1 MSEQQ
6 REEKTWVEGLFIY
19 EHTFTGGGSVLNCS
33 VDVPRLIAWLNEH
46 KDEAGRVKFKISK
59 KREANKA
66 GTHSAYLDTWK
77 PAASG
82 DGVPSR
88 REERAGVSPSPASGK
103 PDDLPF

>member
-19 EHTFTGGGSVLNCS
+19 EHNFSKGGSVLNCS
-33 VDVPRLIAWLNEH
+33 VDAARLIAWLNEH
-46 KDEAGRVKFKISK
+46 KDEAGRVKFKIQK
-59 KREANKA
+59 KLNPNKA
-66 GTHSAYLDTWK
+66 GTHSAFLDTWK
-77 PAASG
+77 PAAGG

-88 REERAGVSPSPASGK
+88 REERASSSDK